1 MLRVLLA
8 GGGTA
13 GHINPALAIAEIIKE
28 HHPDAE
34 FCFAGNPG
42 KLEAKLIPQAG
53 YRFEPIK
60 IEGIQRKIS
69 VGNIG
74 RNFKAAHY
82 LIHSGRR
89 ARKIITDFKPD
100 LVIGTGGYVS
110 GPIVRMAAKM
120 GIKTA
125 IHEANAFAG
134 VTTKLLS
141 KNVDRIMLSVK
152 ETKNL
157 DPAVK
162 NKVTVT
168 GLPVRHAFE
177 KKSKSEARRE
187 LGFSDSDIVIL
198 SCGGSLGSKTINDT
212 AARLFKWYSETG
224 SNVCHIHSY
233 GTYKDYSGFT
243 EELERSGVKVRGNK
257 RYIISEYVNMPLAL
271 TACDLVITRC
281 GASTL
286 TELEAVGRGAILIPS
301 PVVAENHQYHNGMV
315 LERAGAGFVF
325 EEKDLGED
333 TVKDKVAEL
342 IASPEKLAEL
352 CRNAASLYIGDTN
365 ERIYE
370 TLRGLIEPILSSK
383 EK

>member
-1 MLRVLLA
+1 MLKVLLA

-34 FCFAGNPG
+34 FCFAGNPN

-60 IEGIQRKIS
+60 IEGFQRHIS

-82 LIHSGRR
+82 LAHSGRR
-89 ARKIITDFKPD
+89 AKQIINDFKPD

-110 GPIVRMAAKM
+110 GPIVRKAAQM

-141 KNVDRIMLSVK
+141 KNVDKIMLTVK

-157 DPAVK
+157 DPAVMD
-162 NKVTVT
+162 KVTVT

-177 KKSKSEARRE
+177 KKTKSEARIE
-187 LGFSDSDIVIL
+187 LGFADSDTVIL
-198 SCGGSLGSKTINDT
+198 SCGGSLGSRTINEQVKK
-212 AARLFKWYSETG
+212 LLKWYQDTG
-224 SNVCHIHSY
+224 RKVCHIHSY
-233 GTYKDYSGFT
+233 GTYKDYQNYVS
-243 EELERSGVKVRGNK
+243 ELEESGVRVKDNR

-315 LERAGAGFVF
+315 LQNAGAGFVF
-325 EEKDLGED
+325 EEKNLGEN
-333 TVKDKVAEL
+333 TVTDKVAEL
-342 IASPEKLAEL
+342 LDAPEKLREL
-352 CRNAASLYIGDTN
+352 SDNAAALYIGDTN

-370 TLRGLIEPILSSK
+370 TLRPLIEGK
-383 EK
+383 